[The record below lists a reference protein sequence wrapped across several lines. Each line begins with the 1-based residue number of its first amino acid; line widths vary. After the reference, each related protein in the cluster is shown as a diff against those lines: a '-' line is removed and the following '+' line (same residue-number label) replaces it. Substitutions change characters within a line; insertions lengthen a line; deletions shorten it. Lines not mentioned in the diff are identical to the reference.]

1 VGFAG
6 CTGAISTQHL
16 LEADYP
22 VFRHKVTR
30 LFCPACF
37 DQARLAGELGAD
49 VYVSDSDDE

>member
-1 VGFAG
+1 MGFAG